1 MLAVISPVY
10 NLPSAVRKV
19 FSGMSRSTKFGLPP
33 DPSRGML
40 FSCSPGIWSQ
50 AISFEERWYKR
61 HLPLMKFENFP
72 CIFQQSLKLAFYT
85 QYYSFGSWLDQ
96 NPEISPLFLIVS
108 VTSVVAHSHLTSPKG
123 ISFGIDYFATN
134 NNFWD
139 STGSTCTFRD
149 FMKVEFHTA
158 IASNAAIGQRS
169 WTTALPDGVLFSTA
183 SSMPL
188 VTLYASFV
196 RASTNIDAVTSTA
209 IFCASF
215 RQWQNV
221 CQWGEAAL
229 IFTWN
234 CTFQNSILT
243 QQSPYY

>member
-19 FSGMSRSTKFGLPP
+19 FAGMSRSTKFGLP
-33 DPSRGML
+33 RILQEGCFFL
-40 FSCSPGIWSQ
+40 V
-50 AISFEERWYKR
+50 RWEFDHRRFLLKNDGTKDTAPHEVR
-61 HLPLMKFENFP
+61 NFP
-72 CIFQQSLKLAFYT
+72 CIFQQSLKLAFYNH
-85 QYYSFGSWLDQ
+85 YYSFGSWLDQ

-108 VTSVVAHSHLTSPKG
+108 ATSVVAHSHLTLPKG

-158 IASNAAIGQRS
+158 FASNAAIGQRS

-188 VTLYASFV
+188 VTLYACFV
-196 RASTNIDAVTSTA
+196 RASTNINAVTSTA

-215 RQWQNV
+215 RQWHNV
-221 CQWGEAAL
+221 CQWGGAAL

-234 CTFQNSILT
+234 CTFQNAILT